1 MSATKM
7 DGNAAQPSSIPRS
20 PFRMRCTLLGPMG
33 TWMSEPTKKVAARIA
48 TVISLS

>member
-20 PFRMRCTLLGPMG
+20 PFRMRMHAARAYGHMD
-33 TWMSEPTKKVAARIA
+33 ERAHKKAAARIA